1 MSFGDVV
8 KGIGMAV
15 GGLVMIG
22 AKDCIDRLN
31 GHNEKVKEFK
41 AKFERCNTSVE
52 ELKAIVKREVE
63 KGNIFSAEAQA
74 AIEILKAKGINLN
87 DGQNGGK
94 NA

>member
-8 KGIGMAV
+8 KGIGMVV
-15 GGLVMIG
+15 GGLIMIG
-22 AKDCIDRLN
+22 VDRFN
-31 GHNEKVKEFK
+31 DHNEKVKEFK
-41 AKFERCNTSVE
+41 AKFERRNTSVE

-74 AIEILKAKGINLN
+74 ANEVLKAKGININ
-87 DGQNGGK
+87 DGQDGGK

>member
-8 KGIGMAV
+8 KGIGMAI
-15 GGLVMIG
+15 GGALIITV
-22 AKDCIDRLN
+22 KDCIERFND
-31 GHNEKVKEFK
+31 HNEKVKEFK
-41 AKFERCNTSVE
+41 AKFERRNTSVE

-74 AIEILKAKGINLN
+74 ANEILKAKGINLN
-87 DGQNGGK
+87 DGRNGGK